1 MGVIQNSLVGMLNTI
16 MGGIAASKFVKG
28 QKESNTLGRLNF
40 EGQLDTMQ
48 DDYLQ
53 NKSGIE
59 TQIEEGNKAYET
71 LISQQST
78 NEDRE
83 AAKKALTSAQQKLDV
98 LNERNKRIETRF
110 KEFKKQY
117 PDSDAKLVGY
127 EEKPIDNLSEGK
139 GYSQANSVDK
149 YLNKLKGGK

>member
-1 MGVIQNSLVGMLNTI
+1 MGVIQNSLVGMINTI
-16 MGGIAASKFVKG
+16 LGGIAASKFVKG

-48 DDYLQ
+48 DNYLQ
-53 NKSGIE
+53 NKSGVE

-78 NEDRE
+78 NVEKE
-83 AAKKALTSAQQKLDV
+83 AALKAITSAQEKLDV

-110 KEFKKQY
+110 KEFKNQY
-117 PDSDAKLVGY
+117 PDSDAKLIGY
-127 EEKPIDNLSEGK
+127 EEKPMD
-139 GYSQANSVDK
+139 
-149 YLNKLKGGK
+149 KLKGGKK